1 MDFSEKMCYN
11 KNKNGIRMPS
21 TYAHKVFGDKV
32 LSVLPKSL
40 SEAFSK
46 HLSAYWLGL
55 HGPDLLFYYHP
66 ILPNETRRLGSRLHD
81 LPAAG
86 FFLNVR
92 EKIRKDAETRR
103 LPAEST
109 DLAAYA
115 AGFLCHFALD
125 SECHGYIGQ
134 RIADSGISHT
144 RIETEFDAYLLAKN
158 QEIAIGVNHAAH
170 LKGRTEAARPAAIL
184 LGIPE
189 SAAKNGLK
197 SFVRINGWLS
207 SANPFLRGVIFSALA
222 VSGKYGEL
230 RGMFYDKKP
239 CAACAESNEIL
250 EGKLEQA
257 IPVAASLVSE
267 FFEKLSDDR
276 PLSERFGLDYNG
288 NIPEGENASGG
299 GNQ

>member
-1 MDFSEKMCYN
+1 MDFSEDMCYN
-11 KNKNGIRMPS
+11 KNKNGTRMPS
-21 TYAHKVFGDKV
+21 TYAHKIFGEKV
-32 LSVLPKSL
+32 LAVLPKTL
-40 SEAFSK
+40 SEAFAQ

-55 HGPDLLFYYHP
+55 HGPDLLFYHHP
-66 ILPNETRRLGSRLHD
+66 VLPNETRRLGSRLHD

-86 FFLNVR
+86 FFLNAR
-92 EKIRKDAETRR
+92 DEIRKDAETRR
-103 LPAEST
+103 LPAQST

-134 RIADSGISHT
+134 RIAESGISHT
-144 RIETEFDAYLLAKN
+144 RIETEFDKYLLARN
-158 QEIAIGVNHAAH
+158 GEIVLGVNHAAH
-170 LKGRTEAARPAAIL
+170 LKGKTEAARPAAIL

-189 SAAKNGLK
+189 HAAKTGLK

-207 SANPFLRGVIFSALA
+207 SANPFLRAVIFSALA
-222 VSGKYGEL
+222 VSGKYEEL

-250 EGKLEQA
+250 EAKLEQA

-288 NIPEGENASGG
+288 KVPEGTTPSDG

>member
-1 MDFSEKMCYN
+1 MDFSMDMCYN
-11 KNKNGIRMPS
+11 KNKNGTRMPS
-21 TYAHKVFGDKV
+21 TYAHKIFGEKV
-32 LSVLPKSL
+32 LAVLPKAL
-40 SEAFSK
+40 SEAFAQ

-66 ILPNETRRLGSRLHD
+66 VLPNETRQLGSRLHD

-86 FFLNVR
+86 FFLNAR
-92 EKIRKDAETRR
+92 DEIRKDAETRR
-103 LPAEST
+103 LPAQST

-134 RIADSGISHT
+134 RIAESGISHT
-144 RIETEFDAYLLAKN
+144 RIETEFDKYLLARNGK
-158 QEIAIGVNHAAH
+158 IVLGVNHAAH

-189 SAAKNGLK
+189 SAAKTSLK

-207 SANPFLRGVIFSALA
+207 SANPFLRAVIFSALA
-222 VSGKYGEL
+222 VSGKYEEL

-250 EGKLEQA
+250 EAKLEQA
-257 IPVAASLVSE
+257 IPVATSLVSE

-288 NIPEGENASGG
+288 KVPEGTTPSDG

>member
-1 MDFSEKMCYN
+1 MDFSMDMCYN
-11 KNKNGIRMPS
+11 KNKNGTRMPS
-21 TYAHKVFGDKV
+21 TYAHKIFGEKV
-32 LSVLPKSL
+32 LAVLPKTL
-40 SEAFSK
+40 SEAFAQ

-55 HGPDLLFYYHP
+55 HGPDLLFYHHP
-66 ILPNETRRLGSRLHD
+66 VLPNETRRLGSRLHD

-86 FFLNVR
+86 FFLNAR
-92 EKIRKDAETRR
+92 DEIRKDAETRR
-103 LPAEST
+103 LPAQST

-134 RIADSGISHT
+134 RIAESGISHT
-144 RIETEFDAYLLAKN
+144 RIETEFDKYLLARN
-158 QEIAIGVNHAAH
+158 GEIILGVNHAAH
-170 LKGRTEAARPAAIL
+170 LKEKTEAARPAAIL

-189 SAAKNGLK
+189 SAAKTGLK

-222 VSGKYGEL
+222 VSGKYEEL

-250 EGKLEQA
+250 EAKLEQA
-257 IPVAASLVSE
+257 VPVAASLVSE
-267 FFEKLSDDR
+267 FFEKLSDDQ

-288 NIPEGENASGG
+288 KVPEGTTPSDG

>member
-1 MDFSEKMCYN
+1 MDFSMDMCYN
-11 KNKNGIRMPS
+11 KNKNGTRMPS
-21 TYAHKVFGDKV
+21 TYAHKIFGEKV
-32 LSVLPKSL
+32 LAVLPKAL
-40 SEAFSK
+40 SEAFAQ

-55 HGPDLLFYYHP
+55 HGPDLLFYHHP
-66 ILPNETRRLGSRLHD
+66 VLPNETRKLGTRLHD

-86 FFLNVR
+86 FFLNAR
-92 EKIRKDAETRR
+92 DEIRKDAETRR
-103 LPAEST
+103 LPAQST

-115 AGFLCHFALD
+115 AGFLCHFALA

-134 RIADSGISHT
+134 RIAESGISHT
-144 RIETEFDAYLLAKN
+144 RIETEFDKYLLARN
-158 QEIAIGVNHAAH
+158 GEIVLGVNHAAH
-170 LKGRTEAARPAAIL
+170 LKGRTEAAQPAAIL

-189 SAAKNGLK
+189 HAAKTSLK

-207 SANPFLRGVIFSALA
+207 SANPFLRAVIFSALA
-222 VSGKYGEL
+222 VSGKYEEL

-239 CAACAESNEIL
+239 CATCAESNEIL
-250 EGKLEQA
+250 EAKLKQA
-257 IPVAASLVSE
+257 VPVAASLVSE

-288 NIPEGENASGG
+288 KVPEGTTPSDG

>member
-1 MDFSEKMCYN
+1 M
-11 KNKNGIRMPS
+11 
-21 TYAHKVFGDKV
+21 
-32 LSVLPKSL
+32 
-40 SEAFSK
+40 
-46 HLSAYWLGL
+46 
-55 HGPDLLFYYHP
+55 
-66 ILPNETRRLGSRLHD
+66 
-81 LPAAG
+81 
-86 FFLNVR
+86 
-92 EKIRKDAETRR
+92 
-103 LPAEST
+103 
-109 DLAAYA
+109 
-115 AGFLCHFALD
+115 
-125 SECHGYIGQ
+125 
-134 RIADSGISHT
+134 
-144 RIETEFDAYLLAKN
+144 
-158 QEIAIGVNHAAH
+158 
-170 LKGRTEAARPAAIL
+170 
-184 LGIPE
+184 GIPE

-250 EGKLEQA
+250 EAKLEQA
-257 IPVAASLVSE
+257 VPVAASLVSE